1 MQGSIVL
8 TQRIQRGVSLI
19 ELLIGLVVLASLLGL
34 AAPSFMLWMQNTQIR
49 GGADAILNGLQ
60 VARTEA
66 IRRNKAVQFVLG
78 NQTEWT
84 VSVVSPLAQVQ
95 YRPMQEG
102 TPNVTVQ
109 ASPGGSG
116 TVTFDPMGGRTANN
130 DGSSAIDTIDI
141 TSNRSVA
148 GLRSLR
154 IVLSP
159 SGSARMCD
167 PDTNLPVGD
176 PRRCTQ

>member
-1 MQGSIVL
+1 ML
-8 TQRIQRGVSLI
+8 TQRNQRGVSLI
-19 ELLIGLVVLASLLGL
+19 EMLIGLVVLASLLAL

-66 IRRNKAVQFVLG
+66 IKRNTRVQFVLG

-84 VSVVSPLAQVQ
+84 VSVVSPLTQVQ
-95 YRPMQEG
+95 YRPMEEG

-109 ASPGGSG
+109 ANPGN
-116 TVTFDPMGGRTANN
+116 TVTFDSMGSRVSQNN
-130 DGSSAIDTIDI
+130 DGSNAIDSIDI
-141 TSNRSVA
+141 SSNQTVA
-148 GLRSLR
+148 GLRPLR
-154 IVLSP
+154 IVISP

-167 PDTNLPVGD
+167 PDTNLLVGD
-176 PRRCTQ
+176 PRRCVQ

>member
-1 MQGSIVL
+1 ML

-49 GGADAILNGLQ
+49 GGADAVLNGLQ

-109 ASPGGSG
+109 ASPGGSA

-141 TSNRSVA
+141 TSNQTVA
-148 GLRSLR
+148 GLRPLR
-154 IVLSP
+154 IVISP